1 MRKDGK
7 FIGVDGSIPEGQG
20 IVMAHLNECHELLE
34 MVCFSFRLVMTECS
48 SCVQLKQRMDD
59 GQDEED
65 EDLDDDGYTF
75 ESGSSSGED
84 ER

>member
-1 MRKDGK
+1 M
-7 FIGVDGSIPEGQG
+7 
-20 IVMAHLNECHELLE
+20 
-34 MVCFSFRLVMTECS
+34 FSLRLVTAECS
-48 SCVQLKQRMDD
+48 LCVQLKQRMDD
-59 GQDEED
+59 GHDEED

>member
-1 MRKDGK
+1 M
-7 FIGVDGSIPEGQG
+7 
-20 IVMAHLNECHELLE
+20 
-34 MVCFSFRLVMTECS
+34 FSFRLVITECS
-48 SCVQLKQRMDD
+48 MCVQLKQRMDD